1 MFLKQVQDKFLN
13 KPDQAELNFSIE
25 ISECKRNSR
34 EISLII
40 LYFVYYLRCVY
51 ISSSLFLRWIE
62 LFRDYLAYIKDT
74 YILANE

>member
-13 KPDQAELNFSIE
+13 KVDQAELNFSIE

-51 ISSSLFLRWIE
+51 ISSSLFLRWMVSR
-62 LFRDYLAYIKDT
+62 LFSIYKGYIF
-74 YILANE
+74 ANE